1 MFKKSLAT
9 LTLLSAITG
18 CQTTSSVQDLQS
30 MDCFFPDAPET
41 QAPQWVCGVTPEGVA
56 ISSTGFAKKNIAGL
70 SVMNDM
76 STTDARSNLGR
87 QFEVSVQS
95 IIKTAVTS
103 NTNTSDQEATENV
116 KEYFE
121 KITKNVSST
130 TLNNSRIMSRKSSP
144 KGGLYTLV
152 GMDQATFDLNM
163 NKIIQKA
170 SAKDGELWKKFNDK
184 KTSEAL
190 ANVLSKLQK

>member
-1 MFKKSLAT
+1 MFKKSLVT
-9 LTLLSAITG
+9 LTLVSAITG
-18 CQTTSSVQDLQS
+18 CQTTSNVKDIQS
-30 MDCFFPDAPET
+30 MACFFPDAPENE
-41 QAPQWVCGVTPEGVA
+41 APQWVCGITPEGLA
-56 ISSTGFAKKNIAGL
+56 ISSTGYAKKNVAGL
-70 SVMNDM
+70 SVMNDI
-76 STTDARSNLGR
+76 STSDARVNLGR

-103 NTNTSDQEATENV
+103 DTSTTDQETSENV

-121 KITKNVSST
+121 KVTKNVSST
-130 TLNNSRIMSRKSSP
+130 TLSNSRIIARKASP
-144 KGGLYTLV
+144 KGAVYTLV
-152 GMDQATFDLNM
+152 GMDQAAFDLNY

-170 SAKDGELWKKFNDK
+170 SEKENELWLKFNNK